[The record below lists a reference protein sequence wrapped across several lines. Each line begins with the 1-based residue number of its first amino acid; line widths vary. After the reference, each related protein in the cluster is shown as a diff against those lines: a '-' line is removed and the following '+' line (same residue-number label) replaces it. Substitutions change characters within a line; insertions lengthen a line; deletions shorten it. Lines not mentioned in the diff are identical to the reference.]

1 MSGFPDLSNLFGP
14 YEFPDMSEFFKAVPV
29 PDFSSLFKPY
39 EFPDVSELF
48 KAVPVPDL
56 SSLYKPYEFPDVS
69 ELFKAVPVPDLSSL
83 YKPYEF
89 PDVSELFKA
98 VPVPDLSSLYKP
110 YEFPD
115 ISEFFKAIQTPDISD
130 LFNVARDRVRAYT
143 TAFDERWD
151 ELQEAGEHLDLARD
165 GGPRALLAPA
175 RRLTPRQWTML
186 KLAAG
191 AFFVGDGALYAKLE
205 SSLGSVASPAEL
217 LWWSAGLSFVF
228 TLMIVDFYTRV
239 GPQHDD

>member
-1 MSGFPDLSNLFGP
+1 MSSKSNPDDEVGPSRAVSPGASSAMSRFPDISSLFVP
-14 YEFPDMSEFFKAVPV
+14 YEFPDMFEF
-29 PDFSSLFKPY
+29 
-39 EFPDVSELF
+39 F

-69 ELFKAVPVPDLSSL
+69 SL
-83 YKPYEF
+83 YKPYEL

-98 VPVPDLSSLYKP
+98 VPVPDLSSLYEPYEFPDVSSLYKP

-115 ISEFFKAIQTPDISD
+115 MSEFFKAVPIPDISD

-151 ELQEAGEHLDLARD
+151 ELQEAGEHLDLARA
-165 GGPRALLAPA
+165 GGPGALLAPA